1 MTLIG
6 ASQNEYAKQSL
17 SNFDANRHLPRHRWL
32 EFKEGFSADLVRLA
46 VDDCSK
52 TSPRLLDPFAGSGTT
67 IVEAGRRGLN
77 ATGIEVNPFLHDVA
91 LAKCHHQLKSDSEV
105 KSWRTT
111 VLDGPCREALSPL
124 EGLSTFTEGGDATK
138 WIFNTSVLRG
148 FEAISAL
155 LGGRTESWTL
165 PMKVALLS
173 ALMETSNVRRD
184 GKCVRYKKGWSTAGF
199 TSADFRTSFAA
210 VSKCVIDDLTLDSF
224 TAKESRILN
233 GDARRVLSE
242 ISSSSHDV
250 VVTSPPY
257 LNSFDYSDVYRP
269 ELFAGK
275 YVSDNLQLRTI
286 RHKTL
291 RSHVQVDRTFAKT
304 STSYLLDPVLKELA
318 GRKLWNRN
326 IPGMIS
332 SYFWDMKGI
341 LSQLHRIVRRG
352 GACWI
357 VVSTSAYSGVQIP
370 VDLILADVAG
380 QCGWSLRG
388 VYVLR
393 NLRASGQH
401 WAHLG
406 ENAKLPLRESLIVL
420 DKRPR

>member
-1 MTLIG
+1 MTLID
-6 ASQNEYAKQSL
+6 ASQNEYAKKSL
-17 SNFDANRHLPRHRWL
+17 SNFDANKRLPRHRWL
-32 EFKEGFSADLVRLA
+32 EFKEGFSAELVRLA

-67 IVEAGRRGLN
+67 IVEAGRLGLS

-91 LAKCHHQLKSDSEV
+91 VAKCHRQLANDSELR
-105 KSWRTT
+105 SWRSE

-124 EGLSTFTEGGDATK
+124 EGHSTFTEGGDATK

-148 FEAISAL
+148 FEAISRSL
-155 LGGRTESWTL
+155 ERKTESWAR
-165 PMKVALLS
+165 PMKIALLS
-173 ALMETSNVRRD
+173 ALMATSNVRRD
-184 GKCVRYKKGWSTAGF
+184 GKCVRYKSDWNTRGF
-199 TSADFRTSFAA
+199 TSADFRASFAEISNYIA
-210 VSKCVIDDLTLDSF
+210 DDLTLDSF
-224 TAKESRILN
+224 TADVSKISDGDSR
-233 GDARRVLSE
+233 RELSKLP
-242 ISSSSHDV
+242 SSSHDV

-269 ELFAGK
+269 ELFAGR

-304 STSYLLDPVLKELA
+304 STSYLLDPILKELA
-318 GRKLWNRN
+318 NRKLWNRN
-326 IPGMIS
+326 IPAMVS

-357 VVSTSAYSGVQIP
+357 VVSTSAYSGIQIP
-370 VDLILADVAG
+370 VDLILADVAA
-380 QCGWSLRG
+380 QCGWALRG

-420 DKRPR
+420 DKRQR